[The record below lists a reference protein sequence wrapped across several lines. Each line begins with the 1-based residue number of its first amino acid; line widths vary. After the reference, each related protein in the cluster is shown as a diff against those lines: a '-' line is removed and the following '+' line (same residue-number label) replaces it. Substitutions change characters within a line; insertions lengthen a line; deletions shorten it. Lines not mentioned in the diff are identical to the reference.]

1 MVRHKFNTLHIVQIK
16 LYSVNTYS
24 LLLMEVTF
32 SFSTLL
38 HDWQATTTR
47 TRFSLLET
55 ILADGKKKWG
65 GQTLEATGNTVRHE
79 IINQKLYRRAMYS
92 SGEKKKKRKK
102 KGKTPLES

>member
-38 HDWQATTTR
+38 HDWQATTTSR

-55 ILADGKKKWG
+55 ILTDGIKWG
-65 GQTLEATGNTVRHE
+65 GQTLEAIGNSKTQDNKPKIVQAS
-79 IINQKLYRRAMYS
+79 NVLLW
-92 SGEKKKKRKK
+92 GEKKKEKKK

>member
-1 MVRHKFNTLHIVQIK
+1 MVRHKFNTLHIIQIK

-38 HDWQATTTR
+38 HDEQATTTSR

-55 ILADGKKKWG
+55 ILTDGIKKWG
-65 GQTLEATGNTVRHE
+65 GQTLEATGNTVRNE
-79 IINQKLYRRAMYS
+79 IINQKLYRRAIYS
-92 SGEKKKKRKK
+92 SGREKRKKKKRKD
-102 KGKTPLES
+102 TT